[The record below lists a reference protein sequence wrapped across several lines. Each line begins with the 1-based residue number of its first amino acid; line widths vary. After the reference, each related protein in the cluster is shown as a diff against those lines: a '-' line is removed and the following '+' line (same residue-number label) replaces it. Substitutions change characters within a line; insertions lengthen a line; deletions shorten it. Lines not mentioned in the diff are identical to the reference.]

1 MQLRPREGPSGLGE
15 VRPLVLRADAS
26 AQMGTGHVMRSLA
39 LAQAWQDAGGTAVFA
54 CANLPTA
61 LEARLGQENC
71 SVVRLPAN
79 TSDSTATTSLAR
91 ELGAEWVVV
100 DGYQFDAAY
109 QDALKAAGF
118 KVLFIDDYGHARR
131 YSADLVLNQNLGA
144 EESWY
149 RDRSPGTEVLLGPQ
163 FALLRREFWP
173 YRGWRRSIPERA
185 AKLLITLGGA
195 DPDNVTRTALQ
206 AVRQIDEPTL
216 LTRVVVG
223 GSNPHR
229 DGLAELAATIPST
242 ELLIDVNNMPKL
254 MAWADVAIAAG
265 GTTSWERCLLGLPSL
280 VLVLAENQ
288 ATIARQLQQ
297 VGAADAVAVDEL
309 VSALEALLVDAAR
322 REKMTQAGQRLV
334 DGFGVGRVVEAM
346 GTVLTL
352 AQATAE
358 HSRLIWQWANQPSTR
373 SASFESAA
381 IPWEGH
387 QQWYA
392 AKLAD
397 PRCMLLLL
405 QTGAGQPIGMVRI
418 DEAEDSG
425 TISINLVE
433 QSHRRGLGTQAI
445 RLASRRFFQE
455 RPANRIHAYIRPDN
469 VASLRAFTK
478 AGYKEVDR
486 TTVKGQP
493 AVLMLLPREQA

>member
-1 MQLRPREGPSGLGE
+1 MGRAVQLRPREGPSGLGE

-71 SVVRLPAN
+71 SVVRLPADA
-79 TSDSTATTSLAR
+79 SDSTATASLAW
-91 ELGAEWVVV
+91 ELGADWIVV

-163 FALLRREFWP
+163 YALLRREFWP

-229 DGLAELAATIPST
+229 DGLAELAATIAST
-242 ELLIDVNNMPKL
+242 ELLIDVNNMPEL

-265 GTTSWERCLLGLPSL
+265 GTTSWERCLLGLPSV

-288 ATIARQLQQ
+288 AGIANAC
-297 VGAADAVAVDEL
+297 GAAGIAENLGLPSRAEPLVAALTRLLPDRNRRAAMAERGQSKVDGQGTQRL
-309 VSALEALLVDAAR
+309 LALL
-322 REKMTQAGQRLV
+322 
-334 DGFGVGRVVEAM
+334 
-346 GTVLTL
+346 
-352 AQATAE
+352 
-358 HSRLIWQWANQPSTR
+358 
-373 SASFESAA
+373 
-381 IPWEGH
+381 
-387 QQWYA
+387 
-392 AKLAD
+392 
-397 PRCMLLLL
+397 
-405 QTGAGQPIGMVRI
+405 
-418 DEAEDSG
+418 SG
-425 TISINLVE
+425 CNKPC
-433 QSHRRGLGTQAI
+433 A
-445 RLASRRFFQE
+445 
-455 RPANRIHAYIRPDN
+455 
-469 VASLRAFTK
+469 
-478 AGYKEVDR
+478 
-486 TTVKGQP
+486 
-493 AVLMLLPREQA
+493 